1 MNHAQTNLNAS
12 EPAKKKRRIS
22 PLRIALLILCL
33 LFALLLLKSL
43 RAPTPVPRISVNY
56 AAEWN
61 RISKPSDYDPNQN
74 AALDYQEATDVL
86 VQMPSQISYS
96 PILWPTDMNEMLL
109 KTLENWLRQ
118 NTGARAHLNRGSQK
132 PYCWIEDFYIDDFLA
147 TGVPSVE
154 LSNIRNL
161 ADLVGWQ
168 AKLNATKGQG
178 EAAADQLMAGH
189 RFASHFFG
197 PKPILY
203 QLVALSARAMVIRNS
218 FHVLSRYQFDS
229 QTLDHFQ
236 AQLEQQFEMGQNELD
251 FRYERLATYDIIQ
264 RVFTDDGKGNGR
276 LLPEVATVLLFSL
289 PPYALGT
296 QPGQIIKHKAWEYRR
311 RARSIWLRATGPDR
325 KETAAM
331 TDKLFDYYETLK
343 SKTFWDLRKN
353 EVESKAKMDAITEDC
368 VVLYWARTNY
378 QLLELY
384 QRMRAQEIALIATL
398 AVLRFKQEWGY
409 YPGKLDD
416 VVRAG
421 YLKELPADPF
431 SEGPLSY
438 KRLGDNFTLYS
449 FAEDCDDDGGTPSH
463 WGHGE
468 EGGDQVF
475 WPVKRPKK
483 NEN

>member
-1 MNHAQTNLNAS
+1 MNHAQANPKGY

-22 PLRIALLILCL
+22 PLKITLLILCL
-33 LFALLLLKSL
+33 LLALLLLKSL
-43 RAPTPVPRISVNY
+43 RAPLPVPKISVNY

-61 RISKPSDYDPNQN
+61 RISKPPDYDQNQN
-74 AALDYQEATDVL
+74 AALDYQKATDFL
-86 VQMPSQISYS
+86 VQAPDEISYS
-96 PILWPTDMNEMLL
+96 PIHWPGDMNEMLL

-118 NTGARAHLNRGSQK
+118 NTDALAYLNRGSQK

-147 TGVPSVE
+147 TGVPAVE
-154 LSNIRNL
+154 LASIRSL

-178 EAAADQLMAGH
+178 EAAADQLIAGH

-197 PKPILY
+197 PKPILC

-218 FHVLSRYQFDS
+218 FLILNRHQFDP
-229 QTLDHFQ
+229 QTLDRFQ
-236 AQLEQQFEMGQNELD
+236 GQLEQQFEMGQKLD
-251 FRYERLATYDIIQ
+251 FQYDRLATYDIIQ
-264 RVFTDDGKGNGR
+264 RVFTDDGRGNGR
-276 LLPEVATVLLFSL
+276 LLPEAATMLVFSL

-296 QPGQIIKHKAWEYRR
+296 QPGQIIKQKAWEYGN
-311 RARSIWLRATGPDR
+311 RAKSMWLRATGPDR
-325 KETAAM
+325 KETVVM

-343 SKTFWDLRKN
+343 NKTFWELRKN

-368 VVLYWARTNY
+368 IVLYWANTDY

-384 QRMRAQEIALIATL
+384 QRTRAQEIALTATL
-398 AVLRFKQEWGY
+398 AVLRFKQERGY
-409 YPGKLDD
+409 YPEKLDEL
-416 VVRAG
+416 VLAG
-421 YLKELPADPF
+421 YLRELPADPF
-431 SEGPLSY
+431 GDGALIY

-449 FAEDCDDDGGTPSH
+449 FAEDCDDDGGTPSN

-475 WPVKRPKK
+475 WPVESAKK
-483 NEN
+483 